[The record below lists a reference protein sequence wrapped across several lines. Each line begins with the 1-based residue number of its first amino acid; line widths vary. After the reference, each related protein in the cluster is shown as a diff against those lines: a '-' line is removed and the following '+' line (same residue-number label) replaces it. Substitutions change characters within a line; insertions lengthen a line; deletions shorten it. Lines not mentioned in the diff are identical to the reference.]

1 MTDLDQ
7 LLVDTFERH
16 AADAPS
22 TSGAGLAEVVTS
34 RGRRTVRRRRL
45 AGTGMAAAAL
55 VLGVGLTATHWLPD
69 RAAPAPGGGT
79 QGVTAPTQGS
89 YRDVTDDALAAPG
102 QDAQFAWAK
111 SLPVAE
117 LAVPVPHAERRDG
130 RVVLVLPSATATF
143 PAEVAAVF
151 SVVRAGA
158 GYVAITHST
167 DFTGAEQDLG
177 QVVYAVESTG
187 ALRVLHRGPVEGA
200 AVDPTGTLVAI
211 GIEEARGPSTTG
223 PLRVTV
229 DIRRWSDGVATGR
242 VRTAAEPVFVRGWTS
257 AGVLLGAVDS
267 ATGFRLWEPKSGTEQ
282 ELPFSEPLPVP
293 GDPDHLLVFHTR
305 VMSPAEDGRCLYRYD
320 VRTASM
326 VGSAYPACLA
336 GSVGQ
341 VSPDGRLY
349 YTNSAVIDLTTG
361 GVIWR
366 TPSALNS
373 QALWVDGTHLAQ
385 PFGPT
390 EDSLAN
396 ATWVSCDVLAQ
407 HCGRLP
413 GWSILADLHW

>member
-16 AADAPS
+16 AADAP
-22 TSGAGLAEVVTS
+22 TASGAGLTEVVTS

-79 QGVTAPTQGS
+79 QGVTAPTQGTTGGS
-89 YRDVTDDALAAPG
+89 TSSGSIAPG
-102 QDAQFAWAK
+102 EGPDLAWAK
-111 SLPVAE
+111 SLPVTE
-117 LAVPVPHAERRDG
+117 LAVPVPHTERRDG
-130 RVVLVLPSATATF
+130 RVVLVLPSTTATF
-143 PAEVAAVF
+143 PAEVADVF
-151 SVVRAGA
+151 SVVKAGA

-187 ALRVLHRGPVEGA
+187 ALRVLHRGPVEGV

-211 GIEEARGPSTTG
+211 GIEEALTPSTSG
-223 PLRVTV
+223 PLKVTV

-257 AGVLLGAVDS
+257 AGLLLGAVDS

-341 VSPDGRLY
+341 VSPDGKLY

-373 QALWVDGTHLAQ
+373 QALWVDGTHLVQ
-385 PFGPT
+385 RVT
-390 EDSLAN
+390 SSDETLAA

-407 HCGRLP
+407 QCGQFADWP
-413 GWSILADLHW
+413 AWADLRW

>member
-55 VLGVGLTATHWLPD
+55 VLAVGLTATHWLPD

-79 QGVTAPTQGS
+79 EGVTAPTQGTTGGS
-89 YRDVTDDALAAPG
+89 TSSGSIAPG
-102 QDAQFAWAK
+102 EGPDLAWAK
-111 SLPVAE
+111 SLPVSE
-117 LAVPVPHAERRDG
+117 LAVPVPHTERRDG
-130 RVVLVLPSATATF
+130 RVVLVLPSTTATF
-143 PAEVAAVF
+143 PAEVAGVF
-151 SVVRAGA
+151 SVVKAGT
-158 GYVAITHST
+158 GYVALTHST

-177 QVVYAVESTG
+177 QVVYAVEATG
-187 ALRVLHRGPVEGA
+187 ALRVLHRGPVEGV

-211 GIEEARGPSTTG
+211 GVEEALTPSTTG
-223 PLRVTV
+223 PLKVTV

-267 ATGFRLWEPKSGTEQ
+267 ATGFRLWEPKSGIEQ

-305 VMSPAEDGRCLYRYD
+305 VMSPSEDGRCLYRYD

-341 VSPDGRLY
+341 VSPDGKLY
-349 YTNSAVIDLTTG
+349 YTNSSVIDLTTG

-373 QALWVDGTHLAQ
+373 QALWVDGTHLVQ
-385 PFGPT
+385 RVT
-390 EDSLAN
+390 SSDETLAA

-407 HCGRLP
+407 QCGRLP
-413 GWSILADLHW
+413 GWSIMADLRW